1 MTDDEIITVMSIA
14 KQQIE
19 ADINLSKSRCYEDI
33 RERKI
38 REMYIFYPAIVTLS
52 AGKFKELWD
61 KAA

>member
-1 MTDDEIITVMSIA
+1 MTKQEILKVMSET
-14 KQQIE
+14 KKQIE

-38 REMYIFYPAIVTLS
+38 REMYIFYPAIATLS

-61 KAA
+61 KAV